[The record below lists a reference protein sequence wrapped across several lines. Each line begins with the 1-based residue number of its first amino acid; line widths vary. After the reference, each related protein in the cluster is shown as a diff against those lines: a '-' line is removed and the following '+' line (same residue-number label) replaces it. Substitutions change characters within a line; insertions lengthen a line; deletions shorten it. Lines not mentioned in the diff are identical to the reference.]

1 MPASRFSQMFVLTLA
16 SFFLIATHLVP
27 SASPVRVRLI
37 ATLGKRGFYIAYGL
51 ISTLALGLFVWT
63 YRSAGPGDW
72 LYGPFDG
79 ARPLAVAGMPIAI
92 FLVIGRLTTPAADE
106 LRGIYRITTIP
117 GSLGT
122 LLWTL
127 LHLLNVGED
136 RTVLLFG
143 AMACIAGIAVVKNA
157 VAATRRWPRG
167 SALPFAAMFAGR
179 LSPDWSGIG
188 WIRLGMVAT
197 IYVMLLYLHPIVIG
211 VNPLAGL

>member
-1 MPASRFSQMFVLTLA
+1 MIALSLA

-27 SASPVRVRLI
+27 SAPPVRGQLV
-37 ATLGKRGFYIAYGL
+37 AALGRRGFYIGYGL
-51 ISTLALGLFVWT
+51 LSTLALGLIVWT

-79 ARPLAVAGMPIAI
+79 ARLLAVAAMPIAVL
-92 FLVIGRLTTPAADE
+92 LVVGRLTTRVRGE

-143 AMACIAGIAVVKNA
+143 AMASIAGIAAFKNA
-157 VAATRRWPRG
+157 VVARRRWPLG
-167 SALPFAAMFAGR
+167 SALPFAAMFSGR
-179 LSPDWSGIG
+179 LGPDWSGIG
-188 WIRLGMVAT
+188 WLRLGLVAAV
-197 IYVMLLYLHPIVIG
+197 YVTLLCLHPIVIG
-211 VNPLAGL
+211 VYPLAGF